1 MMMMMTVMLSMKIMM
16 KMRMVMMMLGMMR
29 IMIDRCMHDTVDEKG
44 ANHYNDSG
52 DVDNGDKSFRNT
64 YH

>member
-1 MMMMMTVMLSMKIMM
+1 MMMMMTVMLSVKIMM
-16 KMRMVMMMLGMMR
+16 KMRMVMMR
-29 IMIDRCMHDTVDEKG
+29 IMIDRCMHDTVDDKG